1 MNASDQPL
9 RLFVCLGLS
18 LSLVLPRLFCLC
30 VSLYGCVC
38 AFFPCFFGSF
48 CLRSPELLAVHG
60 KCQGTTRVLC
70 SAPLFVPSSASNKT
84 ERNGEIVEEASDPTG
99 NSLTKA
105 RRDQCSG
112 SALSS
117 ASTCCSHQQTP
128 IGLIEWPIGFRQIV
142 VMSVRFAKFGIG
154 LFSVQ
159 PSEFGHWCNPS
170 VWLLCPTAFVSK
182 MQASQ
187 KSTETNQER
196 ERERDA
202 QHRGYERYSSHS
214 QVCGHYSSSALV
226 LLRSS

>member
-1 MNASDQPL
+1 MI
-9 RLFVCLGLS
+9 
-18 LSLVLPRLFCLC
+18 
-30 VSLYGCVC
+30 
-38 AFFPCFFGSF
+38 GSS
-48 CLRSPELLAVHG
+48 C
-60 KCQGTTRVLC
+60 RVLC

-196 ERERDA
+196 ERERETRNTVATNDTLA
-202 QHRGYERYSSHS
+202 IHKYAGIIRHLLLSCCDRRDCCFCCLCKAASSDGLLLLLPSLLLLLLLYRLGGARYIGPEGRL
-214 QVCGHYSSSALV
+214 VSSSLVALCWW
-226 LLRSS
+226 